1 MSGFEPP
8 SVHKKDATRVSAA
21 HEHSLHYEKF
31 ADGSVKCIE
40 DEIPFALP
48 DVGDLLLQKNFISDH
63 ITKINR
69 RNRGELPQY
78 FISDDHEPII
88 SREMFDAVQK
98 EHVLCLAKYA
108 GATGK
113 SLNIGMELSSREGQ
127 YIRFVFQFPAPTL
140 QNRPESE
147 KVEYENQQ

>member
-1 MSGFEPP
+1 M
-8 SVHKKDATRVSAA
+8 
-21 HEHSLHYEKF
+21 
-31 ADGSVKCIE
+31 KCIE

-69 RNRGELPQY
+69 RKRGELPQY

-98 EHVLCLAKYA
+98 EHALRLAKYA
-108 GATGK
+108 GTTGK

-127 YIRFVFQFPAPTL
+127 YTALSFSSPRQPYKIVPSQKKWNMRISSRVCAFL
-140 QNRPESE
+140 L
-147 KVEYENQQ
+147 